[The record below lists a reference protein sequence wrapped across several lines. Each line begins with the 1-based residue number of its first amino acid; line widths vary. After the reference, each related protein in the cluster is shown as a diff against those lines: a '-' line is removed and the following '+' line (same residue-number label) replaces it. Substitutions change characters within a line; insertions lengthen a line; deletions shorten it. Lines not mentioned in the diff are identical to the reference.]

1 MMTGFRRGKL
11 SSLKIDGATLF
22 VGFALGMILA
32 GLAFAGSGDIEKG
45 KTFYRQSCGHCHGLE
60 GKGDRGMGGY
70 LNPPP
75 ANLASEKTQSKADV
89 ELKDVIMNGRSGT
102 AMEGFEGGM
111 EEDQWN
117 DLLAYLRSLK
127 SSNATPSY
135 F

>member
-1 MMTGFRRGKL
+1 MIGCLHRMKSAEKKKCGV
-11 SSLKIDGATLF
+11 TLF
-22 VGFALGMILA
+22 VGFALGMMTA

-60 GKGDRGMGGY
+60 GKGDGEFGGY

-75 ANLASEKTQSKADV
+75 ANLASEITQSKTDA

-102 AMEGFEGGM
+102 AMVGFEGAM
-111 EEDQWN
+111 EEGQWS

-127 SSNATPSY
+127 